1 MHKEQAGLQSEADD
15 ESGLAE
21 GFGDSG
27 DDAVERRQ
35 VRESGAAPRPG
46 VPCAHTVSY
55 LIYSVPR
62 RRKLPRLRSVLF
74 CSRCRRLSNSP
85 CLAASLERQSTV
97 SAWTRPSRAHDR
109 SNTKQDT
116 SSGSRPRRYTS
127 IHASLSPGPL
137 SDDLSLRRSN
147 VTTTS
152 ASLRM
157 LGTPT

>member
-1 MHKEQAGLQSEADD
+1 MESRQSEADD

-35 VRESGAAPRPG
+35 VREQGGASAEGPVR
-46 VPCAHTVSY
+46 AYRIVSH
-55 LIYSVPR
+55 LPR
-62 RRKLPRLRSVLF
+62 RRKLPCLRSVLF
-74 CSRCRRLSNSP
+74 CTRCRRLSNSQ

-97 SAWTRPSRAHDR
+97 SAWTRPSRAHDM
-109 SNTKQDT
+109 SNINQDT
-116 SSGSRPRRYTS
+116 SSGSRPRRYPA
-127 IHASLSPGPL
+127 IHPSLSLGSI
-137 SDDLSLRRSN
+137 SDDSLLYRSN